1 MEAVCVLDVLRQQ
14 LNEDEV
20 ADIETVVWSAVASV
34 TGVIATC
41 GKRIRLWRQRD
52 GVVECFWVSPLEVKR
67 NGQLSRVHSKSLR
80 RCAWSSDGC
89 LLAVGSFD
97 GTTSLWHYDG
107 TTASFAGIVAGHE
120 NEVKA
125 VEFQDQRLL
134 ASCSRDRSIWI
145 NEIEGDVGECEAS
158 VVSLL
163 HGHSQDVK
171 ICRWRPPSLFDDG
184 LVLASGSYDNSVRL
198 WCKSH
203 NADDFTLA
211 QVLDDQGSTVWGV
224 AFHPRGMDLCAVT
237 HSGTLRVYR
246 DASQVK
252 RLELFRNQ
260 RRANEAST
268 GARILANM
276 HGLDLWS
283 RQRPAETGLDLSDS
297 RLVGVPDVLFRCL
310 QTLQLPVVPAF
321 DCDWTS
327 VYLDATQEFLD
338 VIAVAG
344 AGGNVVVVSRTSG
357 NWMSESGSVF
367 SVLSVIKAH
376 EQDVN
381 SVRWTPDN
389 QLLTCS
395 DDGTAKLWTLQ
406 SSCPT

>member
-1 MEAVCVLDVLRQQ
+1 MEVVCVLDVPSQQ
-14 LNEDEV
+14 LKEDDV
-20 ADIETVVWSAVASV
+20 AYIETVVWSAEASV

-52 GVVECFWVSPLEVKR
+52 DTVECFWVSPLEVKR

-80 RCAWSSDGC
+80 RCAWSSDGS

-107 TTASFAGIVAGHE
+107 TTVSFAGIVAGHE

-125 VEFQDQRLL
+125 VEFLDKKLL

-145 NEIEGDVGECEAS
+145 NEIEGDVGEREAS

-171 ICRWRPPSLFDDG
+171 ICRWRPPSLYDDG

-198 WCKSH
+198 WCKGH
-203 NADDFTLA
+203 KADDFTLA

-224 AFHPRGMDLCAVT
+224 AFHPRGMDMCTAG
-237 HSGTLRVYR
+237 HSGTLHIYR

-260 RRANEAST
+260 RHTNQAST
-268 GARILANM
+268 GARIVANM
-276 HGLDLWS
+276 RGLDLWS
-283 RQRPAETGLDLSDS
+283 RQQPAETLDLSDP

-310 QTLQLPVVPAF
+310 QTLQLPIAPVF

-327 VYLDATQEFLD
+327 VYLDTTQEFQD

-344 AGGNVVVVSRTSG
+344 AGGYVVLLSRTSQS
-357 NWMSESGSVF
+357 WMSESDSVF
-367 SVLSVIKAH
+367 SVLSIVKAH

-381 SVRWTPDN
+381 SARWTPNN
-389 QLLTCS
+389 QLLTSS
-395 DDGTAKLWTLQ
+395 DDGSAKLWTLQ
-406 SSCPT
+406 LSCPT